1 MVNYAPSTRARIAD
15 LITGM
20 RVDTAVLASADYLK
34 TGPTATEAIFNVG
47 GRIKIM
53 QLFMEVITDLSAQA
67 CVMFYTYTSTTPS
80 IGVQPISVVSASMS
94 GMLRGARHI
103 CVGLTAGTACVIDA
117 QTGISP
123 AIMTEKMIIGIE
135 STAFLTAAFAVSAEP
150 VVSTWKPANVLPS
163 STLINVKLVCISAV
177 YPPPSSAATS

>member
-123 AIMTEKMIIGIE
+123 AIMTEKMIIGIKDGVG
-135 STAFLTAAFAVSAEP
+135 SIGINTATVTVLTGTVRFSLFYVPMSDGAYATN
-150 VVSTWKPANVLPS
+150 VV
-163 STLINVKLVCISAV
+163 
-177 YPPPSSAATS
+177 